1 MSRKPK
7 KGYFVRGEF
16 VAEGSELD
24 LQLKAE
30 MKHFQENSR
39 TELKR
44 ESTELQKLGESLLTL
59 RPALRDAL
67 NLSEK
72 LRDALDEAN
81 RITNFEGRRRQ
92 MQYVGKLMRLLDD
105 EEVAAVRAALDEQH
119 GGSAAREPGAAR
131 GRALARRPDRA
142 RRGPAGVAGPAPRH
156 RQPAT
161 ARPHPPG
168 AQGPASPARTR
179 SRAARCRGTA
189 APTARSSSSCGSN
202 CSMPDA
208 FDPVRIGIVSISDRA
223 STGVYEDKGLPALKD
238 WLTRA
243 LKNPITFEP
252 RLIPDEKDRISA
264 ALVELVD
271 AGCSLVLT
279 TGGTGPARRDVTPEA
294 TLAIADK
301 EMPGFGEQMRQISL
315 KFVPTAIL
323 SRQVAVIRGES
334 LVINLPGQP
343 KSIQETLEGL
353 KDADGQQVVPGIFA
367 AVPYC
372 IDLIGGS
379 LPRDPRRRLQ
389 GIPSQVG
396 VQLQVHDG
404 ETRISTVTQFRR
416 AGGLLASQ
424 HVSHGHRGFDTR
436 YEWQDG
442 QLRRAV
448 TSNWA
453 EGQKTWLCQDVY
465 RYDEAARLN
474 TITLEYLGD
483 DGTPSGQT
491 RLSYRRPRKG
501 ETLATVAAKVQAL
514 LVDEIARAL
523 PQIPA
528 EEPIYCLLICYTQ
541 EDFNA
546 AWPPFLVWGLASYRD
561 KVLEAGEEV
570 GYHLWAPDEIRAVQG
585 DAHERWFD
593 DAALKEA
600 CLLHGQFMDVAQST
614 ASARRVLK
622 NLAAHFNAPA
632 AHAMLNA
639 TDDFVVAHADNTGE
653 IDPLKAMKTAIAPA
667 HWALLK
673 ARGRV

>member
-1 MSRKPK
+1 MPAELADIYRTCTDHANAARLLADCAAQAVTWRWATESM
-7 KGYFVRGEF
+7 GEETPF
-16 VAEGSELD
+16 LQEQYGGPRARWLADDKADPERHMHHGFDAEGRLV
-24 LQLKAE
+24 LQR
-30 MKHFQENSR
+30 QSR
-39 TELKR
+39 
-44 ESTELQKLGESLLTL
+44 
-59 RPALRDAL
+59 
-67 NLSEK
+67 
-72 LRDALDEAN
+72 
-81 RITNFEGRRRQ
+81 
-92 MQYVGKLMRLLDD
+92 
-105 EEVAAVRAALDEQH
+105 
-119 GGSAAREPGAAR
+119 
-131 GRALARRPDRA
+131 DRA
-142 RRGPAGVAGPAPRH
+142 TAWLHEADRR
-156 RQPAT
+156 T
-161 ARPHPPG
+161 
-168 AQGPASPARTR
+168 
-179 SRAARCRGTA
+179 
-189 APTARSSSSCGSN
+189 
-202 CSMPDA
+202 
-208 FDPVRIGIVSISDRA
+208 
-223 STGVYEDKGLPALKD
+223 
-238 WLTRA
+238 
-243 LKNPITFEP
+243 
-252 RLIPDEKDRISA
+252 
-264 ALVELVD
+264 
-271 AGCSLVLT
+271 
-279 TGGTGPARRDVTPEA
+279 
-294 TLAIADK
+294 
-301 EMPGFGEQMRQISL
+301 
-315 KFVPTAIL
+315 
-323 SRQVAVIRGES
+323 
-334 LVINLPGQP
+334 
-343 KSIQETLEGL
+343 
-353 KDADGQQVVPGIFA
+353 
-367 AVPYC
+367 
-372 IDLIGGS
+372 
-379 LPRDPRRRLQ
+379 
-389 GIPSQVG
+389 G

-404 ETRISTVTQFRR
+404 ETRIGTVTQFRH

-442 QLRRAV
+442 QLWRAV

-465 RYDEAARLN
+465 RYDEAARLD

-501 ETLATVAAKVQAL
+501 ETLATVAAKVEAL

-622 NLAAHFNAPA
+622 NLAAHFNAPT
-632 AHAMLNA
+632 AHAMLNT